1 MEETIITNEELVET
15 VPVADTPIEIAEV
28 AEIIAEAT
36 AEVALVAAVAPVAD
50 PAFKPRYNKE
60 NHRGANNK
68 GGKGGAR
75 GGRPRAPR
83 EKPEFDSKMVSIRR
97 VTRVVSGGRRF
108 ALSVALIAGDRNGR
122 VGLGTGKAAD
132 TQVAI
137 EKAMKQAKKNMIHLK
152 LTKGKSIPHDVEEKY
167 NSSRVML
174 MPNGG
179 RGLIAGS
186 SARVILNLA
195 GVNDVTSKFF
205 SCTKNKLNNARATMK
220 ALEKFAYAYGE
231 APVKATKMVE
241 VPEVKVENK

>member
-1 MEETIITNEELVET
+1 MEETIITNEEVVE
-15 VPVADTPIEIAEV
+15 VSPIIDTPVDIAEV
-28 AEIIAEAT
+28 ANVASIAPVV
-36 AEVALVAAVAPVAD
+36 AEVVQKSR
-50 PAFKPRYNKE
+50 FNKD
-60 NHRGANNK
+60 NRNAK
-68 GGKGGAR
+68 GKGGAR
-75 GGRPRAPR
+75 GGRARAPR

-195 GVNDVTSKFF
+195 GINDVTTKFF
-205 SCTKNKLNNARATMK
+205 SGTKNKLNNARATMK

-241 VPEVKVENK
+241 VVEESKVEAK

>member
-1 MEETIITNEELVET
+1 MEETIITNEEVVEVT
-15 VPVADTPIEIAEV
+15 PVVDTPTEAVEP
-28 AEIIAEAT
+28 AAEAG
-36 AEVALVAAVAPVAD
+36 
-50 PAFKPRYNKE
+50 FKPRYNKE
-60 NHRGANNK
+60 NHRGAAK
-68 GGKGGAR
+68 GKGGAR

-195 GVNDVTSKFF
+195 GVNDVTTKFF
-205 SCTKNKLNNARATMK
+205 SGTKNKLNNARATMK

-241 VPEVKVENK
+241 AKDLPAQTGESNDVTK